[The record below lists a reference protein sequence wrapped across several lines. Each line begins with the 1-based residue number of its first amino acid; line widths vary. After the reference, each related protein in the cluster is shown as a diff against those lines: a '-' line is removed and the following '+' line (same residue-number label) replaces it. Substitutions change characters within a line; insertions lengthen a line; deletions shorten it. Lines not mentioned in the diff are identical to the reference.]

1 MPVTYLLNDSVLNL
15 FVFCLFFCQIVWY
28 WDRVTSNEK
37 CSSNLTVEVQIVC
50 GKFQRFNVINRCIEM
65 LKLVEVSKISIKI
78 KNCKTFCKAQRANRL
93 KKFILERLDKYK
105 NFVCLKYYFQK
116 KNSRY
121 EILNNL
127 YVGSNFVFLGIL

>member
-1 MPVTYLLNDSVLNL
+1 
-15 FVFCLFFCQIVWY
+15 
-28 WDRVTSNEK
+28 
-37 CSSNLTVEVQIVC
+37 
-50 GKFQRFNVINRCIEM
+50 M